1 MTEVVVA
8 VDPGRDKCGVAVVS
22 VSGQVEEKA
31 VVEAGRLAAFVS
43 RILADRRYRIAAV
56 AVGDRTATAAVVER
70 LKAAGVPAEHI
81 YLVDEHRSSEVGRR
95 RYWRDNPPRGWRRLI
110 PVGLQVPPEPYDDYV
125 AVELAFR
132 YLASSGAGPEEDEKK
147 RAAKVNG
154 T

>member
-56 AVGDRTATAAVVER
+56 AVGDGTATAAVVER

-132 YLASSGAGPEEDEKK
+132 YLASSGAGPEEDEKNARRK
-147 RAAKVNG
+147 
-154 T
+154 

>member
-95 RYWRDNPPRGWRRLI
+95 RYWRG
-110 PVGLQVPPEPYDDYV
+110 
-125 AVELAFR
+125 
-132 YLASSGAGPEEDEKK
+132 
-147 RAAKVNG
+147 
-154 T
+154 